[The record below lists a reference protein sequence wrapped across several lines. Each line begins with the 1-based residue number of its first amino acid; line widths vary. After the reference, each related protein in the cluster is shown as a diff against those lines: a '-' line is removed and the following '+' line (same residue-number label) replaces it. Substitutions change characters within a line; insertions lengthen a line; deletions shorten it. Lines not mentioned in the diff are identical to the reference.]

1 MSKIEKLTPEQEAK
15 LDTQREKWLSKIFN
29 YEFYNNHDQKRTE
42 IAMKRLYKF
51 CDLDEPEVFLLDSP
65 MACQVEINRL
75 LGNEKKV
82 YEPFSAY
89 INADDTSWL
98 SFYEYFLDNFDFM
111 EEHRENFNMISEC
124 VSNSYLQIQ
133 MDKVCLVS
141 KYPNKISRNSNKDLH
156 CTTGY
161 AIQFDDGY
169 GQHYV
174 NGRFIE
180 EEIFNECDS
189 LINAKI
195 CFHKNTNE
203 DIRAAIITI
212 IKDNFGNQGLLEML
226 DAEII
231 DEKNVNHQNGYEETI
246 RIYRSKTKYSFLQNS
261 KGELN
266 QPYAWIEFTCPST
279 KSVYLIDTCPT
290 FTDAIECAKWH
301 RPDNVPGSVDYTWYS
316 AN

>member
-1 MSKIEKLTPEQEAK
+1 MSKIEKLTPEQESK
-15 LDTQREKWLSKIFN
+15 LDSQREKWLSKIFN
-29 YEFYNNHDQKRTE
+29 YEFYNNHDAKRTE
-42 IAMKRLYKF
+42 ISMKKLYKF
-51 CDLDEPEVFLLDSP
+51 CELEEPEVVLLDSP
-65 MACQVEINRL
+65 MACQIEVNRL
-75 LGNEKKV
+75 LGNETRV

-111 EEHRENFNMISEC
+111 EEHRENFNLISEC
-124 VSNSYLQIQ
+124 VENSYLQIQ
-133 MDKVCLVS
+133 MDKICIVS
-141 KYPNKISRNSNKDLH
+141 KYPKKIMRNANNDLH
-156 CTTGY
+156 CTSGY
-161 AIQFDDGY
+161 AIEFADGY
-169 GQHYV
+169 GQHYI

-180 EEIFNECDS
+180 EEIFNECNS

-195 CFHKNTNE
+195 SFHKNTNE

-212 IKDNFGNQGLLEML
+212 IKENFGNEGLLEML
-226 DAEII
+226 DAVMV
-231 DEKNVNHQNGYEETI
+231 DEKKIKHNGDYEEI
-246 RIYRSKTKYSFLQNS
+246 VRIYKTKTTYSFLQNS
-261 KGELN
+261 KGELD

-301 RPDNVPGSVDYTWYS
+301 RPSNVPDSVDYTWYS

>member
-1 MSKIEKLTPEQEAK
+1 MSKIEKLTPEQEAL

-29 YEFYNNHDQKRTE
+29 YEFYNNHDKERTE
-42 IAMKRLYKF
+42 IAMKKLYKF
-51 CDLDEPEVFLLDSP
+51 CGLEEPEVILLDSP
-65 MACQVEINRL
+65 MACQIEVNRL
-75 LGNEKKV
+75 LGNEEKV

-98 SFYEYFLDNFDFM
+98 SFYEFFLNNFDFM
-111 EEHRENFNMISEC
+111 EEHRENFNLISEC

-133 MDKVCLVS
+133 MDTVCLVS
-141 KYPNKISRNSNKDLH
+141 KYPCKIVRNSNNDLH
-156 CTTGY
+156 CTTGK
-161 AIQFDDGY
+161 AIEFADGY

-174 NGRFIE
+174 NGRFLE

-189 LINAKI
+189 LVNAKI
-195 CFHKNTNE
+195 AFHKYTNE
-203 DIRAAIITI
+203 DVRAAIITI
-212 IKDNFGNQGLLEML
+212 IKDNYGNQGLLDML
-226 DAEII
+226 DAVIV
-231 DEKNVNHQNGYEETI
+231 DEKKVTHNGGYEEII
-246 RIYRSKTKYSFLQNS
+246 RIYKTKTNYSFLQNS

-290 FTDAIECAKWH
+290 FTDALECAKWH
-301 RPDNVPGSVDYTWYS
+301 RPSNVPGSVDYKWYS